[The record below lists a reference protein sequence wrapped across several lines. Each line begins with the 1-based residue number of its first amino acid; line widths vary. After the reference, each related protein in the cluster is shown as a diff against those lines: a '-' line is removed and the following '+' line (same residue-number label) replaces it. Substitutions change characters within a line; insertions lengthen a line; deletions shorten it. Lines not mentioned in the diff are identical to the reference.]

1 MSDSNAKMFTS
12 PQRKAV
18 IMTNSELQTLLA
30 KNILA
35 RYTPFAFT
43 CVCGGADYDCQDA
56 MEDPYMNGI
65 MDTLNRVA
73 KYINDFTPES

>member
-1 MSDSNAKMFTS
+1 MSDPCAKMFTS

-18 IMTNSELQTLLA
+18 IMTNSELQTLLV

-43 CVCGGADYDCQDA
+43 CECDGADYDCQDVL
-56 MEDPYMNGI
+56 ENPYMNGI

-73 KYINDFTPES
+73 EYIDNFTPES